1 MYYPRPTTAEDSHFA
16 EKVTQA
22 LAHLQQPYD
31 AIQSMAASVLEAG
44 IPKLKLAAEQPALV
58 LRLADALHRIPRA
71 MREDNLDALR
81 THVAEA
87 TAALDE
93 L

>member
-1 MYYPRPTTAEDSHFA
+1 MYLPRPSLAEDAYFA

-31 AIQSMAASVLEAG
+31 SIQSLATCVLEAG
-44 IPKLKLAAEQPALV
+44 IPKLKLVVEQPALV

-71 MREDNLDALR
+71 MCERNLDALR

-87 TAALDE
+87 TVAMDE

>member
-1 MYYPRPTTAEDSHFA
+1 MYYLRPTIAEDSHFA
-16 EKVTQA
+16 ERVTQA

-31 AIQSMAASVLEAG
+31 AIQSFAASVLEAG
-44 IPKLKLAAEQPALV
+44 IPKLKLAAEQAVLV
-58 LRLADALHRIPRA
+58 FRQADALHKIPRA
-71 MREDNLDALR
+71 MREDKTDSLR

-87 TAALDE
+87 TVALDE